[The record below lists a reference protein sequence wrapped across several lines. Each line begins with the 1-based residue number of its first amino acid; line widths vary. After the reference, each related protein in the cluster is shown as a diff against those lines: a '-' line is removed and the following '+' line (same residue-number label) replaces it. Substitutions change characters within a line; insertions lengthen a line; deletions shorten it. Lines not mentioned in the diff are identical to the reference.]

1 MALMSNQL
9 VSCHGLIRTK
19 MNHDESVLNDP
30 TRDGRTRDGTFHK
43 VQFKA
48 WMYFTNR
55 KLDVCQKEQCNF
67 PNIKLFYL
75 NTNSEFQMSCPLVS
89 FGYHQFWSRF
99 LTPYLSDVRLVFW
112 TNCLR
117 RLRTVIWYFV
127 SWRRINQLSLTS
139 NKSVWL
145 SLRVNGS
152 WISWYSIDDAIAH
165 WAVERHVVHVLMISS
180 RKIKLRDYFKKLCR
194 IFGFRKNHDFSRWKF
209 H

>member
-1 MALMSNQL
+1 MIRHMTVEPVTEHFIKFNTKIESIWHIVTHNSMFVKKSN
-9 VSCHGLIRTK
+9 VI
-19 MNHDESVLNDP
+19 
-30 TRDGRTRDGTFHK
+30 
-43 VQFKA
+43 
-48 WMYFTNR
+48 
-55 KLDVCQKEQCNF
+55 F

-89 FGYHQFWSRF
+89 G
-99 LTPYLSDVRLVFW
+99 DVRQVFW

-165 WAVERHVVHVLMISS
+165 WAVERHVVHDLMISS